1 LENPV
6 SDITLTLAC
15 TMTDRSR
22 PLFDGRVTVPGC
34 RLVMMPGEADDI
46 FRRALRHQEF
56 EVTELSMAS
65 HIVTTARGDN
75 PYVAIPV
82 FLSRAF
88 RHSAVY
94 IRTDRGIAGPADL
107 RGKTIGLREY
117 QQTMALWVRGL
128 LRDGHGIKATDMRWR
143 TGGLEAPGG
152 GERIAIDLPA
162 ELDLKQVGPAE
173 TINGLFAAGEIDAV
187 ISGQPPSCFLRKSA
201 PVERL
206 FPSYRDAEIDY
217 FRRTGFFPI
226 MHCIAVRKDVARAYP
241 WLPLELFRAFAKAKA
256 LAFADFRASNIL
268 RVSLPW
274 VADHYRETEAIMGA
288 NPWPYGFK
296 ANLDELRA
304 MLDYAASDGL
314 TSKALDPAELFAPN
328 TLDAMDAG

>member
-1 LENPV
+1 M

-15 TMTDRSR
+15 TVSDRSR

-34 RLVMMPGEADDI
+34 RLVMLPGESDDI
-46 FRRALRHQEF
+46 FRRSLRDREF

-65 HIVTTARGDN
+65 HIVTTARGDS
-75 PYVAIPV
+75 PYLAVPV

-88 RHSAVY
+88 RHSAIY
-94 IRTDRGIAGPADL
+94 IRTDRGIARPADL

-117 QQTMALWVRGL
+117 QQTMALWVRGMV
-128 LRDGHGIKATDMRWR
+128 RDSHGIAAKDVRWR
-143 TGGLEAPGG
+143 TGGLESPGG
-152 GERIAIDLPA
+152 GERIALDLPPD
-162 ELDLKQVGPAE
+162 LDLRQVGPDE
-173 TINGLFAAGEIDAV
+173 TINRLFAAGALDAV
-187 ISGQPPSCFLRKSA
+187 ISGQPPSCFVRKSA
-201 PVERL
+201 PVDRL
-206 FPSYRDAEIDY
+206 FPNHREAEIDY

-226 MHCIAVRKDVARAYP
+226 MHCIAVRKDVASAYP

-274 VADHYRETEAIMGA
+274 IADHYRETEAIMGS

-296 ANLDELRA
+296 ANHDELRA
-304 MLDYAASDGL
+304 MVDYATSDGL
-314 TSKALDPAELFAPN
+314 IAKAIHPAELFAPS
-328 TLDAMDAG
+328 TLDAVDSP